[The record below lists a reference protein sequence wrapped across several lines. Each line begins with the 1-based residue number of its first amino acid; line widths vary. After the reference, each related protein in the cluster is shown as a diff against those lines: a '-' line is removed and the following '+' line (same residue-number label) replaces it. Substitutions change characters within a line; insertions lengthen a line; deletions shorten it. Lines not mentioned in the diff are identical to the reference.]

1 MTCEGDAFRLEELLG
16 THVKGEKLKIWKPLV
31 STDFQGKRS

>member
-31 STDFQGKRS
+31 PTDFQGKRS